1 MNFQVECATSH
12 ISDIFAVFS
21 LLPHQILAH
30 KGLLDRTRNG
40 RHFGMSFDSI
50 IFISLAKNMKTT
62 KEKRKRSEILKQKD
76 RECAKLRRQ
85 VKKEEM
91 GQFSELES
99 KHRLLTSQYNLLK
112 QQYQSVTDFKN
123 QKEEV
128 EKELES
134 LRKQNMTLKER
145 LALVEMEREQHKVVN
160 MALHK
165 EMAILQSINKELEE
179 KLQQLEE
186 VNMEFKSTL
195 GDLMNTIQL
204 ELEQTHINQQIVDN
218 TVDLVSQLPSNSP
231 IRRPLLGFFTQELSQ
246 DQAKRIYGISDRTY
260 RRVMKGNGSILTE
273 QKYTPNVT
281 RKRVTE
287 DQLKEA
293 KEILDD
299 ILPVQSGRDFRP
311 QEMTNKRLYELYES
325 SVEGKPVSK
334 SYFFY
339 QILAKEKIHHSKNT
353 KFCSLCEKYEDE
365 KDDEEAT
372 EHVQLFPIQ
381 RRSYL
386 KDKEDISSGK
396 DSTTVLV
403 VQDFTQ
409 LELDGSFVQDLILC
423 KYSYNKE
430 SPDHLNREYKH
441 FIGQVGDKNDI
452 SFVAGAW
459 LSLIK
464 SNWFNGVKTV
474 KIWSDGGPKHFKISA
489 NMKFLLAIQQEEPNI
504 KWIYNFFAS
513 YHGCSIC
520 DGVAAQAKE
529 TLSRTM
535 RNTQKA
541 IRTVPEAIEIV
552 GKLCNHVASTVAIT
566 SNNLSTPTLHGI
578 KSFHKF
584 EADKHKNYI
593 FAYRTS
599 EDSKWAKRYQPQ
611 NIDNL
616 SDLFQ

>member
-30 KGLLDRTRNG
+30 KGLLDRARNG

-76 RECAKLRRQ
+76 RESAKLRRQ

-186 VNMEFKSTL
+186 VNMELKSTL

-246 DQAKRIYGISDRTY
+246 DQAKRIYGISD
-260 RRVMKGNGSILTE
+260 
-273 QKYTPNVT
+273 
-281 RKRVTE
+281 
-287 DQLKEA
+287 
-293 KEILDD
+293 
-299 ILPVQSGRDFRP
+299 
-311 QEMTNKRLYELYES
+311 
-325 SVEGKPVSK
+325 
-334 SYFFY
+334 
-339 QILAKEKIHHSKNT
+339 
-353 KFCSLCEKYEDE
+353 
-365 KDDEEAT
+365 
-372 EHVQLFPIQ
+372 
-381 RRSYL
+381 
-386 KDKEDISSGK
+386 
-396 DSTTVLV
+396 
-403 VQDFTQ
+403 
-409 LELDGSFVQDLILC
+409 
-423 KYSYNKE
+423 
-430 SPDHLNREYKH
+430 
-441 FIGQVGDKNDI
+441 
-452 SFVAGAW
+452 
-459 LSLIK
+459 
-464 SNWFNGVKTV
+464 
-474 KIWSDGGPKHFKISA
+474 
-489 NMKFLLAIQQEEPNI
+489 
-504 KWIYNFFAS
+504 
-513 YHGCSIC
+513 
-520 DGVAAQAKE
+520 
-529 TLSRTM
+529 
-535 RNTQKA
+535 
-541 IRTVPEAIEIV
+541 
-552 GKLCNHVASTVAIT
+552 
-566 SNNLSTPTLHGI
+566 
-578 KSFHKF
+578 
-584 EADKHKNYI
+584 
-593 FAYRTS
+593 
-599 EDSKWAKRYQPQ
+599 
-611 NIDNL
+611 
-616 SDLFQ
+616 